1 MAGGGGLCSGF
12 WRRVGGETAAD
23 GKDVEAG
30 EDIDD
35 DLNYFKSNIRNME
48 CLFKKCCVEFAVGES

>member
-1 MAGGGGLCSGF
+1 MAGGDASCAGF
-12 WRRVGGETAAD
+12 GRCVGDETAAD

-48 CLFKKCCVEFAVGES
+48 CLFKKCCVEFAAGES